1 MVHLETGPPFK
12 KSNMGTGH
20 PKKTYKAISL
30 KQPWANLVADGKKTI
45 ETRKW
50 MTRYRG
56 DLVICSSQ
64 KPSIHPA
71 GYAIAIAEVYAI
83 RPMQEKDERQARCKV
98 YPRAQSWF
106 LRNIRKFDRPIP
118 IKGRLG
124 IFDLT
129 LPHAI

>member
-1 MVHLETGPPFK
+1 M
-12 KSNMGTGH
+12 
-20 PKKTYKAISL
+20 KTYKAISL

-50 MTRYRG
+50 TTRYRG

-64 KPSIHPA
+64 KPSLDPA
-71 GYAIAIAEVYAI
+71 GCAIAIVEVYAI
-83 RPMQEKDERQARCKV
+83 RPMQEKDEQQACCKV

-106 LRNIRKFDRPIP
+106 LRNIRKLDHPIP

-129 LPHAI
+129 LPRVT